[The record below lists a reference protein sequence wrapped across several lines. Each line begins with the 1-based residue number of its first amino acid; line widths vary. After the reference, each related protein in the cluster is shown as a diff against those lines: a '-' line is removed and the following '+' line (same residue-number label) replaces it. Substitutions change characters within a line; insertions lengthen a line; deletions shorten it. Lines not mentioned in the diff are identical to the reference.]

1 VVCELYLSNVKA
13 GFPTDKMRQTIQ
25 FIKENYGTFFI
36 DCKTYDRLY
45 EYMLHDKKNS
55 SGIINF
61 TLLKEVGD
69 VSINQSATKDEIF
82 EMLDFYR
89 ECMGSWWEPE
99 KHQKL
104 KKRAPKVWTLKMKL

>member
-1 VVCELYLSNVKA
+1 MLRRVNNSSTALRRKSAKADTGINHRITSYNVCYTKLL
-13 GFPTDKMRQTIQ
+13 RIQ

-82 EMLDFYR
+82 E
-89 ECMGSWWEPE
+89 
-99 KHQKL
+99 
-104 KKRAPKVWTLKMKL
+104 T